1 VVKKS
6 EACPHCRMVYGK
18 LRTGLTFAEVKAM
31 LWSADSDPS
40 TWRYR
45 RARQVAPN
53 QARIL
58 GLPRQHVRQS

>member
-1 VVKKS
+1 
-6 EACPHCRMVYGK
+6 MVYGK

-45 RARQVAPN
+45 RRNTV
-53 QARIL
+53 L
-58 GLPRQHVRQS
+58 GKWHQIKREYWDCHVSTCGKADETSAA